1 MLFFISG
8 TKSHNLDC
16 DPMSFL
22 FITATLIHHGC
33 VSNEVIKNVIFI
45 VCCSIFLGI
54 SLLYFTYSS
63 TPRTNLPDERQEHV
77 IAPKPAPEIELSIHE
92 HPAVE
97 LESTENRVVNEQEEV
112 QEQGEAPRVIEPQN
126 LEQVWLPIN
135 PTPELADLKPKSQA
149 VTDIQAI
156 EFENIDQFR
165 VLMAGDSATL
175 PLPNGE
181 SIRVLIDEA
190 QTQAQGIQTWA
201 GNFETQGGTFPVTF
215 TFGQH
220 SIMGFIGHPQGSIKI
235 EGVGHQA
242 WVYQVPD
249 SHGFEHD
256 TQSHDRAH

>member
-1 MLFFISG
+1 MKLSRMLF
-8 TKSHNLDC
+8 L
-16 DPMSFL
+16 SFVVL
-22 FITATLIHHGC
+22 F
-33 VSNEVIKNVIFI
+33 
-45 VCCSIFLGI
+45 FLGI

-126 LEQVWLPIN
+126 LEHVWLPIN

>member
-1 MLFFISG
+1 MYQMKLSRLLF
-8 TKSHNLDC
+8 L
-16 DPMSFL
+16 SFVVL
-22 FITATLIHHGC
+22 F
-33 VSNEVIKNVIFI
+33 
-45 VCCSIFLGI
+45 FLGI

-112 QEQGEAPRVIEPQN
+112 QDLGEDPRVTEPQN
-126 LEQVWLPIN
+126 VEQVWQPIN

-175 PLPNGE
+175 QLPNGE